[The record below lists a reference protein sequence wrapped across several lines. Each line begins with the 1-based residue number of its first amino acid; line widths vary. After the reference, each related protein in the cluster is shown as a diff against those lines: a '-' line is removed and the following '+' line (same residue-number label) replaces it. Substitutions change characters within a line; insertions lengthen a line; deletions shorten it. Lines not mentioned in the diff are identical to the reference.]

1 MKNTIIK
8 YWVIISLIT
17 WWLTAWYKYNQY
29 QNEQDIEKR
38 LKQID
43 LDDITNSF
51 MTRYRIWNFQDKSEI
66 KQLLKDWIRNYK
78 EIKEL
83 SENYENEI
91 ENILSVNSNKI
102 QFLLW
107 RQEWTSSWSNLS
119 ICKWIEW
126 QKSFFWARKQWS
138 DEKFSLDLWKII
150 AEELKNKTKF

>member
-1 MKNTIIK
+1 
-8 YWVIISLIT
+8 
-17 WWLTAWYKYNQY
+17 
-29 QNEQDIEKR
+29 
-38 LKQID
+38 
-43 LDDITNSF
+43 

-107 RQEWTSSWSNLS
+107 RQEWTSHWSNLS
-119 ICKWIEW
+119 ICKWIKR
-126 QKSFFWARKQWS
+126 QKSFFWARKKWS
-138 DEKFSLDLWKII
+138 DEKLFTKKIY
-150 AEELKNKTKF
+150 EK